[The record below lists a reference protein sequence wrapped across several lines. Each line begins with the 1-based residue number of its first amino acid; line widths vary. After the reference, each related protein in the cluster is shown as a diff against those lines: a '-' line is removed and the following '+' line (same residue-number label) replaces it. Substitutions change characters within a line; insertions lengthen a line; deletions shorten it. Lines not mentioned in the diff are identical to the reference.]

1 MHGHAFYCFFNIGMY
16 LVIFIMC
23 CRNKRQQNVTYFG
36 WDILG
41 LDIEY
46 RYRYFILHVGTYF
59 SKLLRSFFKHRQF
72 MSGWR
77 TIFRYVKDIWV
88 KLCRTIAYLH
98 KIYTN
103 VFTIQ
108 FQFIRIRS
116 GRSILIFLKLEKN
129 QIGLLYIFHC
139 ISFIFIFLT
148 SLIIEQRKK
157 T

>member
-1 MHGHAFYCFFNIGMY
+1 MHFLERNFLIYLISQVFFC
-16 LVIFIMC
+16 LDSF
-23 CRNKRQQNVTYFG
+23 KFS
-36 WDILG
+36 G
-41 LDIEY
+41 L
-46 RYRYFILHVGTYF
+46 LCTYF

-157 T
+157 LRYVYGKFYKS